1 MYIYIHIYIYIYIYI
16 YICVCVCVYIYIY
29 IYIYKM
35 LHIYTCIYMLYTE
48 HRSNTLSLVDFLSR
62 KFVFSLIR

>member
-1 MYIYIHIYIYIYIYI
+1 M
-16 YICVCVCVYIYIY
+16 CVC

-62 KFVFSLIR
+62 KFVFSLIC